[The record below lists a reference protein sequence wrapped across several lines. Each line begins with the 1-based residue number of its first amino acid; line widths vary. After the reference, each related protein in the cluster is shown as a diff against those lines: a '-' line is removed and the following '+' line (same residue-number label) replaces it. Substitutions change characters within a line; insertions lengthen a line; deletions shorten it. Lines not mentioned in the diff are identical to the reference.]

1 MNVMNQAA
9 KMSDA
14 AFITKAPD
22 FLRLSWDQILIK
34 SKCLDKCRQQTPAR
48 NGDIRKMIRR
58 IVKNTMSGGGDVAEP
73 VTDTDSD
80 AGLTL
85 SEDQVTF

>member
-1 MNVMNQAA
+1 MDPAA
-9 KMSDA
+9 RMSDA
-14 AFITKAPD
+14 EFITKAPD
-22 FLRLSWDQILIK
+22 FLRVCWDNHLIK
-34 SKCLDKCRQQTPAR
+34 SRSLDKCRQQTPGR

-58 IVKNTMSGGGDVAEP
+58 IAKNTMSGGRNVAEP

>member
-1 MNVMNQAA
+1 MDPGAR
-9 KMSDA
+9 MSDA
-14 AFITKAPD
+14 EFITRAPD
-22 FLRLSWDQILIK
+22 FLRLSWDNHLIRSK
-34 SKCLDKCRQQTPAR
+34 SLEKCRQQTPAR
-48 NGDIRKMIRR
+48 NGDIRKMIRK
-58 IVKNTMSGGGDVAEP
+58 ITKNTMSGGGNVAEL

>member
-1 MNVMNQAA
+1 MNPGAR
-9 KMSDA
+9 MSDA
-14 AFITKAPD
+14 EFITKAPD
-22 FLRLSWDQILIK
+22 FLRLSWDNHLIK
-34 SKCLDKCRQQTPAR
+34 SKSLEKCRQQTPGR
-48 NGDIRKMIRR
+48 NGDIRKMIRK
-58 IVKNTMSGGGDVAEP
+58 ITKGMMLGGRDVAEP

>member
-1 MNVMNQAA
+1 MDPAA
-9 KMSDA
+9 RMSDA
-14 AFITKAPD
+14 EFITKAPD
-22 FLRLSWDQILIK
+22 FLRLSWDNHLIK
-34 SKCLDKCRQQTPAR
+34 SRSLDKCRQQTPGR

-58 IVKNTMSGGGDVAEP
+58 IAKNTMSGGRNVAEP

-85 SEDQVTF
+85 PEDQVTF